1 MPIELNTQVVRKEG
15 LLTAPADKDL
25 VIVSLES
32 NQYIALDEIGRRI
45 WELLET
51 PRQVD
56 ELSVQLTR
64 EFSGS
69 GDQITADVLEFLDE
83 LNKFGLIQT
92 QDAHTD

>member
-51 PRQVD
+51 PCQVD
-56 ELSVQLTR
+56 ELSIQLTK

-83 LNKFGLIQT
+83 LNKFGLIQIP
-92 QDAHTD
+92 DAHTE